1 MMASTRLT
9 ESLKR
14 MAGTVLAILQTR
26 LELLA
31 NELYEERLRFEQTLL
46 YAGIAL
52 LFFGLSIMLLTIFVV
67 VLFWD
72 SQRLPVLGGLTAMFF
87 IAGLLMWSAL
97 RRTAKKRHQLF
108 SASLAE
114 LSNDRQQLASDGD
127 GK

>member
-1 MMASTRLT
+1 
-9 ESLKR
+9 

-31 NELYEERLRFEQTLL
+31 NELDEERLRFEQTLL

-52 LFFGLSIMLLTIFVV
+52 LFFGLSIMLLTVFVV

-72 SQRLPVLGGLTAMFF
+72 SHRLPVLSALAGFF
-87 IAGLLMWSAL
+87 FVAGLLMWGAL

-114 LSNDRQQLASDGD
+114 LSDDREQLAPES
-127 GK
+127 